1 MVFVLK
7 ELSIQ
12 IVPSPEIMPL
22 SHLKR
27 PVTFSVPLPEIVPD
41 RSSMPSTVTDAFVE
55 DPVETVP
62 SAITSAGVPA
72 AAPLRKSRLPEIVA
86 VEPDLIFSPISLYPE
101 PLNVAV
107 VYCNHELRS
116 FVALTELVR
125 IVPD

>member
-27 PVTFSVPLPEIVPD
+27 PVTLNVPLPEIVPD
-41 RSSMPSTVTDAFVE
+41 KSSIPSTVTNAFVE

-72 AAPLRKSRLPEIVA
+72 TAPLRRSRLPEIVV
-86 VEPDLIFSPISLYPE
+86 VEPAIIFSPISL
-101 PLNVAV
+101 
-107 VYCNHELRS
+107 
-116 FVALTELVR
+116 
-125 IVPD
+125 

>member
-12 IVPSPEIMPL
+12 IVPSPEIIPL

-27 PVTFSVPLPEIVPD
+27 PVTLSVPLPEIVPD
-41 RSSMPSTVTDAFVE
+41 KSSIPSTVTSALAD
-55 DPVETVP
+55 DPVETAP
-62 SAITSAGVPA
+62 SVMTSAGVPA
-72 AAPLRKSRLPEIVA
+72 TAPLRNSRLPEIVA
-86 VEPDLIFSPISLYPE
+86 VESDLIFSPISLYPE